1 MSLGLL
7 LDVDGTLMDTFEDIL
22 TSMNL
27 ALAEVSVIPPLRDDE
42 LRPLIGRP
50 VAYQMGALR
59 GTPENLAA
67 EINDRYYRHFTAIV
81 RERVRLYPGVE
92 QTLEALAGRR
102 IGTFTTRRKEVAQ
115 LMFRVAGIERHF
127 TAITGGDEVSRP
139 KPNPDLA
146 LHAAKAV
153 GVAPGMAVIVGDAP
167 VDIQA
172 GKAAGTW
179 TVAAIYGYGGAGP
192 LRGAGPDMEISRF
205 AELPQVLEEL
215 DRRGPYQ

>member
-1 MSLGLL
+1 MSLALL

-22 TSMNL
+22 ASMNL
-27 ALAEVSVIPPLRDDE
+27 ALSEVAVSPPLGADE

-50 VAYQMGALR
+50 VAYQMSALR
-59 GTPENLAA
+59 GTPQGLAA

-92 QTLEALAGRR
+92 QTLQALSGRR
-102 IGTFTTRRKEVAQ
+102 IGTFTTRRKEVAGIM
-115 LMFRVAGIERHF
+115 LRVAGIEKHF

-146 LHAAKAV
+146 LHAAKAI
-153 GVAPGMAVIVGDAP
+153 GVPPGMAVIVGDAP

-172 GKAAGTW
+172 GRAAGMRTI
-179 TVAAIYGYGGAGP
+179 AATYGYGGLGP
-192 LRGAGPDMEISRF
+192 LREAGPDLELASF
-205 AELPQVLEEL
+205 EELPRALESLE
-215 DRRGPYQ
+215 RRSPSA